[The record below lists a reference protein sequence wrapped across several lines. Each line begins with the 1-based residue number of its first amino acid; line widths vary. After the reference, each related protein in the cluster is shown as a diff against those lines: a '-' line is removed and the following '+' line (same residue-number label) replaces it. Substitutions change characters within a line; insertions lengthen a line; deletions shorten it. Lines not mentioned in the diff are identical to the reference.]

1 MNHEH
6 EPADPA
12 EAPEGAAPGEHLSTD
27 SPLEI
32 ENAELRMALA
42 ELREQTLR
50 ERAELENQRRRMA
63 REVESARKFA
73 NERLLGELLPVFDS
87 LHAGLKAAGAD
98 AHPLKEGLELTLRQL
113 LKTAK
118 DNGLTELDPKG
129 EVFNPEFHQAVT
141 QLPSA
146 DAAPGTVLDVF
157 QKGYVLNDRLL
168 RPALVVVV
176 ADA

>member
-12 EAPEGAAPGEHLSTD
+12 EAPEGAAPGEHLSTE
-27 SPLEI
+27 SALEV
-32 ENAELRMALA
+32 ENAELRVALA

-87 LHAGLKAAGAD
+87 LHAGLKAAGAE

-113 LKTAK
+113 LKTAN

-129 EVFNPEFHQAVT
+129 EVFNPEFHQAVV
-141 QLPSA
+141 QQPSA

-157 QKGYVLNDRLL
+157 QKGYVLNERLL

>member
-6 EPADPA
+6 EPAEQA
-12 EAPEGAAPGEHLSTD
+12 AAPEGAAPGEQHSTET
-27 SPLEI
+27 PLEI

-42 ELREQTLR
+42 DLREATLR

-87 LHAGLKAAGAD
+87 LHAGLKAAGAE
-98 AHPLKEGLELTLRQL
+98 AHPLREGLQLTLRQL
-113 LKTAK
+113 QKTAA
-118 DNGLTELDPKG
+118 DNGLVELDPKG
-129 EVFNPEFHQAVT
+129 EAFNPERHQAVT

-146 DAAPGTVLDVF
+146 EFAPGTVLDVF
-157 QKGYVLNDRLL
+157 QKGYVLNERLL
-168 RPALVVVV
+168 RPALVVV
-176 ADA
+176 AAEP